1 MDHSGEEA
9 PRSNGT
15 DADGVREHRVTDMHI
30 IAWALTVI
38 AFGTI
43 WVAWQVT
50 LIAGSL

>member
-1 MDHSGEEA
+1 MDRRTEQ
-9 PRSNGT
+9 T
-15 DADGVREHRVTDMHI
+15 ADPAAGADDGIREHRITDMHI

-43 WVAWQVT
+43 WMAWQVT